1 MSFILDALKKSESDR
16 QGKNR
21 PENAYTPTGAGDSSP
36 SRWLMIVGILLLVNV
51 VVVLVVTLW
60 PEPADVT
67 PVTTDNHE
75 TAETADSFR
84 DLVASARDRQNSQPI
99 DMPTVA
105 APRQAMPTTPEPAR
119 QMTVEPTVSPPTST
133 AVHKSFNEVR
143 ADGTVQLPDLHLDLH
158 VYNSKPAER
167 FVFINMNKY
176 GENSTLSEGPIVREI
191 VPEGVILEYL
201 GTRFLLP
208 RE

>member
-21 PENAYTPTGAGDSSP
+21 PENAYTPTGTGNSSP
-36 SRWLMIVGILLLVNV
+36 SRWLMFVGILLSINV
-51 VVVLVVTLW
+51 IVVLLVTLW
-60 PEPADVT
+60 PEPADVA
-67 PVTTDNHE
+67 PVTAGNHE
-75 TAETADSFR
+75 EADTADSFR
-84 DLVASARDRQNSQPI
+84 DLVASARDRQNSQPV
-99 DMPTVA
+99 DMPTA
-105 APRQAMPTTPEPAR
+105 TAPPTTMPEPSR
-119 QMTVEPTVSPPTST
+119 QMTAEPTASPPTST
-133 AVHKSFNEVR
+133 AAYKSFNEVR

-191 VPEGVILEYL
+191 VPEGVILEYV
-201 GTRFLLP
+201 GTRFLLS